1 MIKSKISVIATMLL
15 IGSSAFAGV
24 WTNTGKITGTPH
36 DLSATNA
43 DGNNELCVYCHT
55 PHAGNSAFTGAP
67 LWNKAGADAAT
78 TYRLYGASAND
89 TNGVTI
95 AGTQVGGNDGNAAGD
110 LSSPSLACLSCH
122 DGVSAI
128 DSILNAPGSGMNTK
142 PGTMTMIDY
151 MATSVTAN
159 GNIGAG
165 GLANV
170 DLSNDHPVSVQYNQ
184 NRASLKDPTT
194 VLTNWVGANQISDL
208 LRGPNNDMV
217 ECSSCHDPHN
227 GYTATADRAD
237 LAAAPQVNYL
247 RMSNANS
254 ALCLG
259 CHDK

>member
-1 MIKSKISVIATMLL
+1 
-15 IGSSAFAGV
+15 
-24 WTNTGKITGTPH
+24 
-36 DLSATNA
+36 
-43 DGNNELCVYCHT
+43 
-55 PHAGNSAFTGAP
+55 
-67 LWNKAGADAAT
+67 
-78 TYRLYGASAND
+78 
-89 TNGVTI
+89 
-95 AGTQVGGNDGNAAGD
+95 
-110 LSSPSLACLSCH
+110 
-122 DGVSAI
+122 
-128 DSILNAPGSGMNTK
+128 MNTK
-142 PGTMTMIDY
+142 PGSMTMVDY
-151 MATSVTAN
+151 MTTSVTAN

-184 NRASLKDPTT
+184 GRASLKDPTT

-208 LRGPNNDMV
+208 LRGPNSDMV

-247 RMSNANS
+247 RMSNTNS